1 MVSQPLCLMLCRAL
15 KASVRCPPA
24 IPYFTP
30 RGSFLKL
37 NTVRCVTSFQGRW
50 QPSHLKSPTPFTIT
64 LKSLLPLAFR
74 RARHHSNR
82 PTLNQNVQKDTQSTT
97 LPILPSPVVGR
108 WLLLSSILV
117 LGVIVVGGVT
127 RLTESGLSITEWR
140 PVTGILPPLSHT
152 EWMVEFDKYKE
163 TPEFKM

>member
-1 MVSQPLCLMLCRAL
+1 MLCWAL
-15 KASVRCPPA
+15 KASVRCPPP
-24 IPYFTP
+24 IPCFTP

-37 NTVRCVTSFQGRW
+37 NTFRSITTIQGRW

-64 LKSLLPLAFR
+64 LKSLLPSRSLAFR
-74 RARHHSNR
+74 RARHSNR
-82 PTLNQNVQKDTQSTT
+82 PTLNQNVQRDTQSTT
-97 LPILPSPVVGR
+97 LPILPSPAVGR

>member
-1 MVSQPLCLMLCRAL
+1 MLRRVL
-15 KASVRCPPA
+15 SASVRCPPA
-24 IPYFTP
+24 IPYFTS
-30 RGSFLKL
+30 RESFLKS
-37 NTVRCVTSFQGRW
+37 NTVRSVTTIQGRW
-50 QPSHLKSPTPFTIT
+50 QRTPFTTT
-64 LKSLLPLAFR
+64 LKSLLPSRSLAFS
-74 RARHHSNR
+74 RALHSNR
-82 PTLNQNVQKDTQSTT
+82 PTLNQNLQEDAQFAT
-97 LPILPSPVVGR
+97 LPILPSPAVGR

-140 PVTGILPPLSHT
+140 PVTGILPPLSHA

>member
-1 MVSQPLCLMLCRAL
+1 MLRRVL
-15 KASVRCPPA
+15 NASLRCPST
-24 IPYFTP
+24 ILYFTP
-30 RGSFLKL
+30 RKPFLKL
-37 NTVRCVTSFQGRW
+37 NTVRCVATVQGRW
-50 QPSHLKSPTPFTIT
+50 QPTHLKPPTPFTAT
-64 LKSLLPLAFR
+64 LKSLLPSRFLAFR
-74 RARHHSNR
+74 RALHSNR
-82 PTLNQNVQKDTQSTT
+82 PTSNKNVQKDTQSTT
-97 LPILPSPVVGR
+97 LPILPSPAVGR

>member
-1 MVSQPLCLMLCRAL
+1 MLRRAL
-15 KASVRCPPA
+15 NASVRCPPG

-30 RGSFLKL
+30 RGPFLGL
-37 NTVRCVTSFQGRW
+37 NTVRCVTTVQGRW
-50 QPSHLKSPTPFTIT
+50 QPSHLKSPTPFATS
-64 LKSLLPLAFR
+64 LRSLLPSRSLASSR
-74 RARHHSNR
+74 RALYSNT
-82 PTLNQNVQKDTQSTT
+82 PTLNQKVQRDARSASY
-97 LPILPSPVVGR
+97 PILPSPAVGR
-108 WLLLSSILV
+108 WLLLSSVLV

-140 PVTGILPPLSHT
+140 PVTGILPPLSHA

>member
-1 MVSQPLCLMLCRAL
+1 MLRPAL
-15 KASVRCPPA
+15 KASVRCPPV

-37 NTVRCVTSFQGRW
+37 NTVRSVATVQGRW
-50 QPSHLKSPTPFTIT
+50 QQIHLKPPTPFTT
-64 LKSLLPLAFR
+64 TFKLRSVLASRSLAFR
-74 RARHHSNR
+74 RALHSSR
-82 PTLNQNVQKDTQSTT
+82 PTLNQDVQRDTQSTT
-97 LPILPSPVVGR
+97 LPILPSPSVGR
-108 WLLLSSILV
+108 WLLLSSVLV

>member
-1 MVSQPLCLMLCRAL
+1 MLHRAL
-15 KASVRCPPA
+15 NASVRCPST

-30 RGSFLKL
+30 RGFFIKL
-37 NTVRCVTSFQGRW
+37 NAFRGVTTVQGRW
-50 QPSHLKSPTPFTIT
+50 QPNHLKPLTPFTTT
-64 LKSLLPLAFR
+64 LKSLLHSRSLAFR
-74 RARHHSNR
+74 RALHSNR
-82 PTLNQNVQKDTQSTT
+82 PISNQNVQRDTQSAT
-97 LPILPSPVVGR
+97 LPILPSPAVGR

>member
-1 MVSQPLCLMLCRAL
+1 MLRRAL
-15 KASVRCPPA
+15 KASVPA
-24 IPYFTP
+24 VPCFTP

-37 NTVRCVTSFQGRW
+37 NTVRSVITVPGRW
-50 QPSHLKSPTPFTIT
+50 QPNHLKPPTPFTT
-64 LKSLLPLAFR
+64 PLKSLLLSRSLPFR
-74 RARHHSNR
+74 RDLHSNR
-82 PTLNQNVQKDTQSTT
+82 PTLNENVQRDIQSTT
-97 LPILPSPVVGR
+97 LPILPSPAVGR

>member
-1 MVSQPLCLMLCRAL
+1 MLCRAH

-37 NTVRCVTSFQGRW
+37 TSVRSVTTVQGRW
-50 QPSHLKSPTPFTIT
+50 QPSHLIPPTPFTTTT
-64 LKSLLPLAFR
+64 LKSLLRSRSLAFR
-74 RARHHSNR
+74 RALHSNR
-82 PTLNQNVQKDTQSTT
+82 PNLNQDVQRDTQSTT
-97 LPILPSPVVGR
+97 LPILPSPAVGR
-108 WLLLSSILV
+108 WLLLSSVLV

-152 EWMVEFDKYKE
+152 EWMIEFDKYKE

>member
-1 MVSQPLCLMLCRAL
+1 MLHRAL
-15 KASVRCPPA
+15 KASLRCPPT

-30 RGSFLKL
+30 RGPFLKL
-37 NTVRCVTSFQGRW
+37 NAFRSVTIVQGRW
-50 QPSHLKSPTPFTIT
+50 QPSHLKPPTPFTSTST
-64 LKSLLPLAFR
+64 LKSLLLRGSLVFR
-74 RARHHSNR
+74 RALQSNR
-82 PTLNQNVQKDTQSTT
+82 PTSNQNVQRDAQSTT
-97 LPILPSPVVGR
+97 LPILPSPAVGR

>member
-1 MVSQPLCLMLCRAL
+1 MLRRAL
-15 KASVRCPPA
+15 NASVRCPLT
-24 IPYFTP
+24 IPYLTP
-30 RGSFLKL
+30 RGPFLKL
-37 NTVRCVTSFQGRW
+37 NTIRSVTTVQGRW
-50 QPSHLKSPTPFTIT
+50 QPSLLKPPTPFTTT
-64 LKSLLPLAFR
+64 LKSLLHTRSLAFR
-74 RARHHSNR
+74 RALHSNR
-82 PTLNQNVQKDTQSTT
+82 PTSNKNAQRDTQYATF
-97 LPILPSPVVGR
+97 PILPSPAVGR